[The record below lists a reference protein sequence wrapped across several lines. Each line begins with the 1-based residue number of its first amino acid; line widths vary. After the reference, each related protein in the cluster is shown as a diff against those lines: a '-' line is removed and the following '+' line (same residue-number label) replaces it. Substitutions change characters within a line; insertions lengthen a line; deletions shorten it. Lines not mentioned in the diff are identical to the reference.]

1 MITSIAF
8 IGAGNMASAILR
20 GILSARLLPA
30 SAVSVADPVPDRLAP
45 LPSLYPGIRTT
56 PDNAAAAS
64 SASLVLLAVKPQ
76 QLREALAPLA
86 LSPSQLLV
94 SICAGVPTALL
105 ESLVPA
111 RVVRVM
117 PNLPATVSA
126 GYAAL
131 AAGSRATP
139 ADLEDALALFRSVGD
154 ATVLPENLL
163 DAVTA
168 ISGSGPGYV
177 FAFIEAL
184 ESAAIALGIPPESA
198 RPMAIATVRGAAEL
212 AAASSEDPA
221 TLRRRVS
228 SPGGTTLAGL
238 ERLQNLPAE
247 LLAAATAARDRSVE
261 LSRP

>member
-1 MITSIAF
+1 MTRQDIPIITTRSKLN
-8 IGAGNMASAILR
+8 GVPPNASFPRR
-20 GILSARLLPA
+20 GTPLDSPRSA
-30 SAVSVADPVPDRLAP
+30 RLAP